1 MTKIMNH
8 QNMQNGSSRNP
19 ISPTDSDRKLL
30 FLSSGSEDQ
39 STIHELR
46 SADWQVT
53 VVEAMSAAD
62 KILQNE
68 VFHVAIASIEGV
80 SSESLKKLGNLFTQQ
95 TIYWIAITPASM
107 RSDPKLSELI
117 SMHCHDFHTHP
128 VDTRQ
133 LVGTVGHA
141 HGMAMLRPRL
151 KNEALVETK
160 QVTLIGAS
168 EPMRGVVN
176 TLFRAARVNAPT
188 MILGEAGTGKSTAA
202 RAIHEL
208 SAESKSDYV
217 TVDCSMISADQLMVE
232 LLGQERITDDG
243 VRQVIKVG
251 GIESAREGTLHIANI
266 HLMQPELQ
274 MQMVKFLE
282 TGSFLR
288 VNSTARIDA
297 NPRLVLS
304 TDQDMESLIQAK
316 QFREDLYYRMRVL
329 CVELPPLR
337 ERVGDLEQL
346 SEHFFERCSSERR
359 SRVKGFSHAAQ
370 TAIHRYN
377 WPGNLQELLNR
388 VRRALIMADSNL
400 IQPVDLGLEE
410 LEVGNGVISLEKA
423 RKQAEGDYI
432 RTALN
437 RNYHNV
443 TETAQQLGVSR
454 VTLYRLM
461 KKYLIDIGTERRREG
476 SEI

>member
-1 MTKIMNH
+1 MNNNN
-8 QNMQNGSSRNP
+8 QNSSFGADG
-19 ISPTDSDRKLL
+19 PTNATEGNDRKLL
-30 FLSSGSEDQ
+30 FLSSGSADQ
-39 STIHELR
+39 NTIHQLR
-46 SADWQVT
+46 GADWQVS
-53 VVEAMSAAD
+53 VVETISAAED
-62 KILQNE
+62 ILDTD
-68 VFHVAIASIEGV
+68 VFHVAVASIDGV
-80 SSESLKKLGNLFTQQ
+80 SSESMEKLGKLFARQ

-107 RSDPKLSELI
+107 RGDPALSNLI

-141 HGMAMLRPRL
+141 HGMAMLRPQIQ
-151 KNEALVETK
+151 NSALVKTDA
-160 QVTLIGAS
+160 VTLIGAS
-168 EPMRGVVN
+168 EPMRNVVN
-176 TLFRAARVNAPT
+176 TLYRAARVNAPT
-188 MILGEAGTGKSTAA
+188 MILGEPGTGKSTAA

-208 SAESKSDYV
+208 SEEVGHDFV
-217 TVDCSMISADQLMVE
+217 TIDCSMIAADQVVVE
-232 LLGQERITDDG
+232 LFGQERITDDG
-243 VRQVIKVG
+243 VRQVTKVG
-251 GIESAREGTLHIANI
+251 GIETARDGTLHIANV
-266 HLMQPELQ
+266 HLMQADLQ
-274 MQMVKFLE
+274 MQMVRFLE
-282 TGSFLR
+282 TGSFQR
-288 VNSTARIDA
+288 VDSTARIDA

-304 TDQDMESLIQAK
+304 TDQDMEALIQDK

-337 ERVGDLEQL
+337 ERIGDLEQL
-346 SEHFFERCSSERR
+346 AEHFFERCSSERR

-370 TAIHRYN
+370 TAMHRYN

-400 IQPVDLGLEE
+400 IQASDLGLED

-461 KKYLIDIGTERRREG
+461 KKYQIDIGTERRRDG
-476 SEI
+476 SEA

>member
-1 MTKIMNH
+1 MNDQDI
-8 QNMQNGSSRNP
+8 QNDASRNGSNAP
-19 ISPTDSDRKLL
+19 GADRKLL
-30 FLSSGSEDQ
+30 FLSSGSADQ
-39 STIHELR
+39 NTIHELR
-46 SADWQVT
+46 TADWHVT
-53 VVEAMSAAD
+53 VVEAISAAEH
-62 KILQNE
+62 ILADEEFQ
-68 VFHVAIASIEGV
+68 VAVASIDGV
-80 SSESLKKLGNLFTQQ
+80 SQESMVKLGKLFARQA
-95 TIYWIAITPASM
+95 IYWIAITPASM
-107 RSDPKLSELI
+107 RNDAELSELI
-117 SMHCHDFHTHP
+117 SLHCHDFHTHP

-141 HGMAMLRPRL
+141 HGMAMLRPQI
-151 KNEALVETK
+151 KNSALVKTK
-160 QVTLIGAS
+160 DVTLIGAS
-168 EPMRGVVN
+168 EPMRSVVS
-176 TLFRAARVNAPT
+176 TLNRAARVNAPT

-208 SAESKSDYV
+208 SAEAGSDFV
-217 TVDCSMISADQLMVE
+217 AIDCSMLDATQLRIE
-232 LLGQERITDDG
+232 LFGQERITDDG

-251 GIESAREGTLHIANI
+251 GIETAREGTLHIANV
-266 HLMQPELQ
+266 HMMQAELQ
-274 MQMVKFLE
+274 TLMVRFLE
-282 TGSFLR
+282 TGSFQR
-288 VNSTARIDA
+288 VDSTARIDA

-304 TDQDMESLIQAK
+304 TDQDMDSLIQARE
-316 QFREDLYYRMRVL
+316 FREDLYYRMRVL

-337 ERVGDLEQL
+337 ERIGDLEQL

-370 TAIHRYN
+370 TAMHRYN

-388 VRRALIMADSNL
+388 VRRALIMADTNL
-400 IQPVDLGLEE
+400 IQAADLGLEE
-410 LEVGNGVISLEKA
+410 QEVGNGVVSLEMA

-443 TETAQQLGVSR
+443 TETAQQLCVSR

-461 KKYLIDIGTERRREG
+461 KKYQIDIGTERRRDG